1 MRETVNQ
8 RLEDMTKHISE
19 ERQAKQQQQEELFKK
34 IKGELF
40 TSLAENFRRVEGELH
55 TLKQTKSTYEE
66 QLQSLLSQ

>member
-1 MRETVNQ
+1 LRETVNQ

-55 TLKQTKSTYEE
+55 TLKHTKSTYEE
-66 QLQSLLSQ
+66 QLQSLLAQ